1 MKKELFQIIEIPEG
15 VEIEID
21 GNMLK
26 IKGPEG
32 ENSRKFNT
40 NKLIFEKKD
49 EKIIIGSKK
58 ATKREKKMMNTIA
71 KHIKNMISGI
81 QKKFKYKLKACF
93 SHFPISVV
101 IKENE
106 LIIKNFLGEKKD
118 RVYKI
123 PNKVDISVDK
133 DIITVSSHDKELAGQ
148 SAADIEKITSIRLR
162 DRRIFQDGI
171 FITNKAGKNI

>member
-15 VEIEID
+15 LEIEID

-40 NKLIFEKKD
+40 NKLIFEKK
-49 EKIIIGSKK
+49 E
-58 ATKREKKMMNTIA
+58 EKMMNTIA

-162 DRRIFQDGI
+162 DRRIFQDCI

>member
-15 VEIEID
+15 VEIEIY

-101 IKENE
+101 IKDN
-106 LIIKNFLGEKKD
+106 
-118 RVYKI
+118 
-123 PNKVDISVDK
+123 
-133 DIITVSSHDKELAGQ
+133 ELAGQ
-148 SAADIEKITSIRLR
+148 SAADIEKITSIRLK